1 MESTITKEDMKFLR
15 EEVTVGDIAEIIS
28 RWTGIPVTRLQ
39 QSEREKLLRFV
50 GACCGKNLLALKQS

>member
-1 MESTITKEDMKFLR
+1 MESTITKEDMRFLR

-28 RWTGIPVTRLQ
+28 RWTGIPVTKLQ

-50 GACCGKNLLALKQS
+50 GVCCGEALLVLK

>member
-1 MESTITKEDMKFLR
+1 MKFLR